1 MSAQVS
7 THATESIDSKLHTLS
22 DKWVLYAHLPHDTNW
37 DINSYI
43 KIFEFNSVEEMVS
56 LISELKEN
64 VVKNCMLF
72 IMRHTIKPVW
82 EDKSNK
88 NGGSFSFKINNKNV
102 ANAWKNLSY
111 AVMGNHIT
119 KDNEM
124 FNHINGITVSPKKT
138 FCIMKIWMKNCNFQ
152 NPQKLEKIDGL
163 NYQGCLFKKHY
174 NN

>member
-1 MSAQVS
+1 MSAQIS
-7 THATESIDSKLHTLS
+7 THTSESSNSKLHELS

-37 DINSYI
+37 NIDSYI
-43 KIFEFNSVEEMVS
+43 KILEFSSVEEMIS
-56 LISELKEN
+56 LVSELKED

-72 IMRHTIKPVW
+72 IMRHNIKPVW
-82 EDKSNK
+82 EDKNNK

-102 ANAWKNLSY
+102 LNAWKHLTY
-111 AVMGNHIT
+111 ALTGNHIT
-119 KDNEM
+119 KDAEM
-124 FNHINGITVSPKKT
+124 FEHINGITVSPKKT

-152 NPQKLEKIDGL
+152 NPQKLAKIGGL

>member
-1 MSAQVS
+1 MSAMIS
-7 THATESIDSKLHTLS
+7 THAPESVDSKLHHLS

-43 KIFEFNSVEEMVS
+43 KILEFNSVEELVS

-72 IMRHTIKPVW
+72 IMRHNIKPIW
-82 EDKSNK
+82 EDKNNK

-102 ANAWKNLSY
+102 ASAWKNLSY

-119 KDNEM
+119 KDTSM

-138 FCIMKIWMKNCNFQ
+138 FCIMKIWMKNCDFQ
-152 NPQKLEKIDGL
+152 NPQKLSKINGL
-163 NYQGCLFKKHY
+163 TYQGCLFKKHY